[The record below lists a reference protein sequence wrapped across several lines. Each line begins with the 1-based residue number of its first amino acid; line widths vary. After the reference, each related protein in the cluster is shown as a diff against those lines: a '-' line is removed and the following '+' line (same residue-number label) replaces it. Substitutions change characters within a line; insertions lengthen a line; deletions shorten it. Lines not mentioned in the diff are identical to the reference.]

1 MNFRRPAVKV
11 VNISQFQ
18 SLMANMKFGYVQ
30 LDSALLHKISQW
42 YGVRFQSYNLKINYK
57 FKIVQVT
64 ELSRWDTSSTLLNTR
79 VEYYLY

>member
-1 MNFRRPAVKV
+1 
-11 VNISQFQ
+11 
-18 SLMANMKFGYVQ
+18 MANMKFGYVQ
-30 LDSALLHKISQW
+30 LDSALLHKISQC

>member
-11 VNISQFQ
+11 VKYSQFQ

-57 FKIVQVT
+57 FKIVQ
-64 ELSRWDTSSTLLNTR
+64 LN
-79 VEYYLY
+79 